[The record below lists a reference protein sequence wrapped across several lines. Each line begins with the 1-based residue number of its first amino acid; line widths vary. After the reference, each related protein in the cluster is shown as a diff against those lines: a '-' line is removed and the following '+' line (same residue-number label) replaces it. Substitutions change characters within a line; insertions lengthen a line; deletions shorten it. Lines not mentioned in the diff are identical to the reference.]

1 MENDMGVIAT
11 NNRELNLYYNANSS
25 IGMQTLAFV
34 QASKKKVLAV
44 DLSKTKVTG
53 TQWAELADLLG
64 IPIKDLINTE
74 HPDFIKLYG
83 KDNDLEGDDD
93 WIKVLQ
99 KNPSVVTQP
108 ILVNG
113 NKAMQ
118 VNTPSDVMVFLDA
131 ES

>member
-1 MENDMGVIAT
+1 MG
-11 NNRELNLYYNANSS
+11 R
-25 IGMQTLAFV
+25 
-34 QASKKKVLAV
+34 
-44 DLSKTKVTG
+44 TG
-53 TQWAELADLLG
+53 RSFGHPNQRPDQS
-64 IPIKDLINTE
+64 E

-118 VNTPSDVMVFLDA
+118 VNTPSDVMVFLDE

>member
-53 TQWAELADLLG
+53 TQWAELADLLD

>member
-1 MENDMGVIAT
+1 MEKDMGVIAT
-11 NNRELNLYYNANSS
+11 NNRELNLYYNAESS

-108 ILVNG
+108 VLVNG
-113 NKAMQ
+113 TKAMQ
-118 VNTPSDVMVFLDA
+118 VNTPSDVMVFLD
-131 ES
+131 EEG

>member
-11 NNRELNLYYNANSS
+11 NNRELNLYYNANNS

>member
-1 MENDMGVIAT
+1 MGVIAT
-11 NNRELNLYYNANSS
+11 NKRELNLYFNADSS

-34 QASKKKVLAV
+34 EASNKKVLAV

-53 TQWAELADLLG
+53 TQWAELADLLH

-74 HPDFIKLYG
+74 HPDFIQAYG
-83 KDNDLEGDDD
+83 KNHDLASDDD
-93 WIKVLQ
+93 WLKILQ
-99 KNPSVVTQP
+99 KNPKVVSQP

-118 VNTPSDVMVFLDA
+118 VNTPSDVLAFLG
-131 ES
+131 EIS

>member
-11 NNRELNLYYNANSS
+11 NKRELNLYYNANSS

-64 IPIKDLINTE
+64 ISIKDLINTE

-118 VNTPSDVMVFLDA
+118 VNTPSDVMVFLDE

>member
-99 KNPSVVTQP
+99 KNPSVVTPP

-118 VNTPSDVMVFLDA
+118 VNTPSDIMVFLDA

>member
-1 MENDMGVIAT
+1 MGVIAT
-11 NNRELNLYYNANSS
+11 NNRELNLYYNADSS

-64 IPIKDLINTE
+64 ISIKDLINTE

-83 KDNDLEGDDD
+83 KNNDLASDDD

-113 NKAMQ
+113 NRAMQ
-118 VNTPSDVMVFLDA
+118 VNTPSDVMVFLDE

>member
-1 MENDMGVIAT
+1 MGVIAT
-11 NNRELNLYYNANSS
+11 NNRELNLYYNAESS

-83 KDNDLEGDDD
+83 KDNDLKSDDD

-108 ILVNG
+108 VLVNG
-113 NKAMQ
+113 TKAMQ
-118 VNTPSDVMVFLDA
+118 VNTPSDVMVFLD
-131 ES
+131 EEG

>member
-1 MENDMGVIAT
+1 MGVIAT

-118 VNTPSDVMVFLDA
+118 VNTPSDVMVFLDE

>member
-1 MENDMGVIAT
+1 MGVIAT

-64 IPIKDLINTE
+64 ISIKDLINTE

-113 NKAMQ
+113 NRAMQ
-118 VNTPSDVMVFLDA
+118 VNTPSDVMVFLDE

>member
-64 IPIKDLINTE
+64 ISIKDLINTE

-118 VNTPSDVMVFLDA
+118 VNTPSDIMVFLDA

>member
-1 MENDMGVIAT
+1 MGVIAT

-64 IPIKDLINTE
+64 ISIKDLINTE

-113 NKAMQ
+113 SKAMQ
-118 VNTPSDVMVFLDA
+118 VNTPSDVLVFLDE

>member
-1 MENDMGVIAT
+1 MGVIAT

-53 TQWAELADLLG
+53 TQLADLLG
-64 IPIKDLINTE
+64 ISIKDLINTE

-113 NKAMQ
+113 SKAMQ
-118 VNTPSDVMVFLDA
+118 VNTPSDVLVFLDE

>member
-1 MENDMGVIAT
+1 MGVIAT
-11 NNRELNLYYNANSS
+11 NNRELNLYYNAESS

-83 KDNDLEGDDD
+83 KDNDLESDDD

-113 NKAMQ
+113 TKAMQ
-118 VNTPSDVMVFLDA
+118 VNTPSDVMVFLD
-131 ES
+131 EEG

>member
-1 MENDMGVIAT
+1 MGVIAT
-11 NNRELNLYYNANSS
+11 NNRELNLYYNADSS

-83 KDNDLEGDDD
+83 KNNDLVSDDD

-99 KNPSVVTQP
+99 KKPSVVTQP
-108 ILVNG
+108 ILVND

-118 VNTPSDVMVFLDA
+118 VNTPSDVMVFLDE

>member
-11 NNRELNLYYNANSS
+11 NNRELNLYYNADSS

-83 KDNDLEGDDD
+83 KNNDLVSDDD

-99 KNPSVVTQP
+99 KKPSVVTQP
-108 ILVNG
+108 ILVND

-118 VNTPSDVMVFLDA
+118 VNTPSDVMVFLDE

>member
-1 MENDMGVIAT
+1 MGVIAT
-11 NNRELNLYYNANSS
+11 NNRELNLYYNAESS

-108 ILVNG
+108 VLVNG
-113 NKAMQ
+113 TKAMQ
-118 VNTPSDVMVFLDA
+118 VNTPSDVMVFLD
-131 ES
+131 EEG

>member
-1 MENDMGVIAT
+1 MGVIAT
-11 NNRELNLYYNANSS
+11 NNRELNLYYNADSS

-53 TQWAELADLLG
+53 TQWAELANLLG
-64 IPIKDLINTE
+64 IQIKDLINTE

-113 NKAMQ
+113 SKAMQ
-118 VNTPSDVMVFLDA
+118 VNTPSDVMVFLDK

>member
-1 MENDMGVIAT
+1 MGVIAT

-64 IPIKDLINTE
+64 ISIKDLINTE

-118 VNTPSDVMVFLDA
+118 VNTPSDVMVFLDE

>member
-11 NNRELNLYYNANSS
+11 NNRELNLYYNADSS

-53 TQWAELADLLG
+53 TQWAELANLLG
-64 IPIKDLINTE
+64 IQIKDLINTE

-113 NKAMQ
+113 SKAMQ
-118 VNTPSDVMVFLDA
+118 VNTPSDVMVFLDK

>member
-1 MENDMGVIAT
+1 MGVIAT
-11 NNRELNLYYNANSS
+11 NNRELNLYYNDNSS

-64 IPIKDLINTE
+64 ISIKDLINTE

-118 VNTPSDVMVFLDA
+118 VNTPSDIMVFLDA